1 MLMPCIMNIMIQN
14 RKNNSRRDGEMDEVT
29 LKHSVTDMGLK
40 LSVDLS
46 LGLSLETLGLMNIF

>member
-1 MLMPCIMNIMIQN
+1 
-14 RKNNSRRDGEMDEVT
+14 MDEVT